1 MTNLQDLL
9 KLLVGEI
16 SLPTLDEN
24 GLLTPDKRLTL
35 LPYTPRPFIKREY
48 MTDAELLQHAGTD
61 LILDGEFY
69 PNYGMFG
76 FKHIK
81 TGKYLVLE
89 NDYNPRKLSWIMFSY
104 RTIGFNSIYFDLP
117 LVWASYHNRDPA
129 FLKSVTNAIIQRG
142 MYGQD
147 AAKEFGF
154 TIYRLPRF
162 QHIDLIE
169 VCPLGKSLKL
179 YGARLHSKRLQDLP
193 FPPDDNLEPWQID
206 EVRGYNANDL
216 DVTELVYNFD
226 KMQERLELR
235 RSISMD
241 YDLDLMSKSDAQM
254 AEAVISKEVGK
265 LNKQY
270 VKRPEIEPGTTYKY
284 TPPPYLSYRTEAM
297 QKMFAAIKRADFTI
311 ADSGK
316 MISPP
321 CLSET
326 VAINK
331 GVYTLGIGG
340 LHSNEKCVG
349 YEAKNGKKLKDTD
362 VVSYYPNAIV
372 NLKLIPVAMGPNF
385 LTVYKGFK
393 DQRVEA
399 KRTKQFTKDKGLKIF
414 LNGVSGKLSDKYS
427 TMYSP
432 HLTIQMNLTGQLSI
446 LMLAEMFELNGI
458 EVISANTDGIVAYY
472 DEADEAKLEYWTD
485 YWRKLTGFDTETVE
499 YTKYYARD
507 VNNYFAVKEKDVKV
521 KGVWS
526 EVGSQS
532 GTQLDNNP
540 IMLICSDAIKAF
552 LSVGTPIEETINACQ
567 NITRFIIVRQ
577 VKGGAAF
584 RGEYLGKVVRW
595 YYSKSSTD
603 CIQTVMHGSRVATSE
618 NCMPLM
624 DIGET
629 LPTDLDRN
637 RYIELTKQALYD
649 IGYFKRPEKVV
660 FF

>member
-1 MTNLQDLL
+1 M
-9 KLLVGEI
+9 
-16 SLPTLDEN
+16 PTLDEN
-24 GLLTPDKRLTL
+24 GLITPGKHLTL
-35 LPYTPRPFIKREY
+35 LPYIPRPFIKREY

-89 NDYNPRKLSWIMFSY
+89 NDYNPRKISWIMFSY
-104 RTIGFNSIYFDLP
+104 RTIGFNSIHFDLP
-117 LVWASYHNRDPA
+117 LVWASYHNRHPA
-129 FLKSVTNAIIQRG
+129 FLKAVTNGIIQQNMRPD
-142 MYGQD
+142 D

-169 VCPLGKSLKL
+169 VCPLGGSLKL

-193 FPPDDNLEPWQID
+193 FAHDEALEDWQKD
-206 EVRGYNANDL
+206 VVREYNANDL
-216 DVTELVYNFD
+216 DVTELVFTFD

-235 RSISMD
+235 RSISID

-265 LNKQY
+265 LNKRY
-270 VKRPEIEPGTTYKY
+270 VKRPVIEPGTTYKY
-284 TPPPYLSYRTEAM
+284 EAPLYLSYRTPAM
-297 QKMFAAIKRADFTI
+297 QKMFASIKRANFTI
-311 ADSGK
+311 ADTGK

-326 VAINK
+326 VTINK
-331 GVYTLGIGG
+331 GIYTLGIGG

-349 YEAKNGKKLKDTD
+349 YEAKSGMKLKDTD

-372 NLKLIPVAMGPNF
+372 NLRLIPIAMGPNF
-385 LTVYKGFK
+385 LTVYEGFK
-393 DQRVEA
+393 KQRVEA
-399 KRTKQFTKDKGLKIF
+399 KRAKQFTKDKGLKIF

-432 HLTIQMNLTGQLSI
+432 NLTIQMNLTGQLSI
-446 LMLAEMFELNGI
+446 LMLVEMFELNGI
-458 EVISANTDGIVAYY
+458 EVVSANTDGVVAYY
-472 DEADEAKLEYWTD
+472 NEAAEEKLEYYTN
-485 YWRKLTGFDTETVE
+485 YWRNLTGFDTETVE

-507 VNNYFAVKEKDVKV
+507 VNNYFAVKEDGVKV

-540 IMLICSDAIKAF
+540 IMLICSDAIKA
-552 LSVGTPIEETINACQ
+552 LLTVGTPIDKTIMACQ

-595 YYSKSSTD
+595 YYSDKSID
-603 CIQTVMHGSRVATSE
+603 CIQTVTHGSRVATSE

-624 DIGET
+624 DIAT
-629 LPTDLDRN
+629 DLPTDLDRA
-637 RYIELTKQALYD
+637 RYIELTKSYLYD
-649 IGYFKRPEKVV
+649 IGYYKKPERVM